1 MPCANR
7 LYLSMIKLGYV
18 PQTLTVIYTVYLYR
32 IL

>member
-1 MPCANR
+1 
-7 LYLSMIKLGYV
+7 LGYV